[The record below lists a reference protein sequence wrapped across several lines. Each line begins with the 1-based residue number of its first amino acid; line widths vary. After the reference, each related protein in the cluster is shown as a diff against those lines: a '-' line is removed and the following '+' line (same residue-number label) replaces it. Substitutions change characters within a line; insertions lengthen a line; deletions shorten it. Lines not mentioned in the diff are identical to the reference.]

1 MYFAGLLG
9 VPATFIGITVTA
21 VGSSLPELTVAISAV
36 RKNLES
42 LAIGNVIGANISN
55 IFLILGVSSIINP
68 VSVLRST
75 LILTSPFMIL
85 ISVILLIFIESSWEI
100 RRKEGIALF
109 FAYTIFVFL
118 VFYMY

>member
-1 MYFAGLLG
+1 LYFAGLLG